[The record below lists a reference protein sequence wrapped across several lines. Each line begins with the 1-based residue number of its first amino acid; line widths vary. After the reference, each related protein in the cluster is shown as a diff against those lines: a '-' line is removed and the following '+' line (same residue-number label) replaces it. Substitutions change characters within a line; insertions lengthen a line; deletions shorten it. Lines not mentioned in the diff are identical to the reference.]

1 MLFDKF
7 IFGRIIMKQK
17 LKTIMLA
24 VFMSILLNIIIFSR
38 TNAQEPRKQLNLQD
52 FQGSRLEADKALID
66 SRSGEAEQI
75 RGDAEKIKEEIV
87 KQVKRQQ
94 LSQIDQEIER
104 LRQMTRE
111 AEAIRARVAQQA
123 EHPEIQPAQP
133 QPRPQAQRQLPSTTG
148 TVRREVQEPRQNM
161 PILSRP
167 GVQRVIEN
175 IPQAISQLRE
185 TFNNNLERV
194 QSAYRGIQERL
205 NDIQAENQ
213 RLRNENQQLREENQR
228 LRNRIQGIEPRRA
241 QVGNTGEL

>member
-1 MLFDKF
+1 
-7 IFGRIIMKQK
+7 MKQEFK
-17 LKTIMLA
+17 IIMLA
-24 VFMSILLNIIIFSR
+24 FLTAILLSNIIFSPA
-38 TNAQEPRKQLNLQD
+38 NAQESRKQLNVQDLQ
-52 FQGSRLEADKALID
+52 GRRLEADTALID
-66 SRSGEAEQI
+66 KRSDEAELT
-75 RGDAEKIKEEIV
+75 RRDAEKIKEEIE
-87 KQVKRQQ
+87 KQVRRKQ

-148 TVRREVQEPRQNM
+148 IARREAQDLPQNM

-205 NDIQAENQ
+205 NDIQSENQ
-213 RLRNENQQLREENQR
+213 RLRNEIQKLREENQN
-228 LRNRIQGIEPRRA
+228 LKNRIQDIEPRRA
-241 QVGNTGEL
+241 TVGDTGEL